1 LGAFAAAEVGGIDV
15 VLLDSCGY
23 SDTLRIKGP
32 EVAHVGKGDF
42 HKPKY
47 EHLKIHLKWSE
58 HIRGHPENECNYAIH
73 FYPTEEFEDEYRSN
87 KPYLHAC
94 VVLFLFLAT
103 AMTFVLYDFFVQRRQ
118 KIVMA
123 TAKHTTAV
131 VSSLFPKSVRDRIL
145 EDAREQALHGSAP
158 SKVSLFGALPRS
170 QLKSFLDK
178 GNNTDHYVYDTKPI
192 ADLFSEATIIFA
204 DISGFTAWS
213 STREPTQV
221 FVLLET
227 IYYNFDEL
235 ARKRRVF
242 KVETVGDCYVA
253 VAGLPEPRKDHAVV
267 MARFAKDVLIRMSSL
282 TKKLGASL
290 GPDCEELSIR
300 IGVHS
305 GPVTAGV
312 LRGDKSRFQLFGDT
326 VNTTSRLQT
335 TGDCGKIH
343 LSGETATLL
352 TNSGKGHWIVPR
364 QDAVE
369 AKGKGVMK
377 TFWLQIS
384 PPSTARSTT
393 DASSSGNPECGEEA
407 VGDVD
412 MDPKLLVLVNWNT
425 DVLAKLLQKIAWKR
439 RAAASATPGLDETR
453 QFHLPHQTV
462 LEEVKEIIHL
472 PAFDAVQLTDDD
484 LSQQALDY
492 DVLHQLRSFVTSS
505 KFATAMHR
513 QIAFRRLLI

>member
-1 LGAFAAAEVGGIDV
+1 VGGIDV
-15 VLLDSCGY
+15 VLLDSCGDL
-23 SDTLRIKGP
+23 DTLRINGP
-32 EVAHVGKGDF
+32 DVIFVGDGDLHF
-42 HKPKY
+42 SKY
-47 EHLKIHLKWSE
+47 EHLQVHLDWNE
-58 HIRGHPENECNYAIH
+58 HISGHPGNECTYALH
-73 FYPTEEFEDEYRSN
+73 MYPTEEFEDKYRST
-87 KPYLHAC
+87 KPYVHAF
-94 VVLFLFLAT
+94 VVLLLFLAT

-118 KIVMA
+118 KIVLA

-145 EDAREQALHGSAP
+145 EDAREQALQSSTP

-170 QLKSFLDK
+170 QLKSFLDE
-178 GNNTDHYVYDTKPI
+178 GNQTDHYVYDTKPI
-192 ADLFSEATIIFA
+192 ADLFSEATVLFA

-282 TKKLGASL
+282 TKKLGTSL

-352 TNSGKGHWIVPR
+352 TNAGKGHWIVPR
-364 QDAVE
+364 QDAVQ

-393 DASSSGNPECGEEA
+393 DASSSGNPEEGM
-407 VGDVD
+407 GDVD
-412 MDPKLLVLVNWNT
+412 MDDKLLVLVNWNT
-425 DVLAKLLQKIAWKR
+425 DVLAKLLVKIASKR
-439 RAAASATPGLDETR
+439 RASTGPTPGLDETR
-453 QFHLPHQTV
+453 QFHLSHQTV

-472 PAFDAVQLTDDD
+472 PDFDAVQFDLTPLKLDDD
-484 LSQQALDY
+484 
-492 DVLHQLRSFVTSS
+492 VLNQLRSFVTSS
-505 KFATAMHR
+505 KCTTASHW
-513 QIAFRRLLI
+513 QNASRRIHT